1 MEMLS
6 LKDAGTFHG
15 HLGPYLTIGYMAGV
29 FASEKLEQK
38 TEFDLEAWVMVPRKT
53 PYTCIV
59 DGVQCSSKCTLG
71 KGNIHV
77 IDSPKFEIKF
87 KNKKTGKEIRLKIKR
102 EVLETIDEYGEDME
116 GAVKWIRSKALQ
128 EIFEIAE

>member
-38 TEFDLEAWVMVPRKT
+38 TELPR
-53 PYTCIV
+53 
-59 DGVQCSSKCTLG
+59 SM
-71 KGNIHV
+71 GNGAKKNPIHLH
-77 IDSPKFEIKF
+77 S
-87 KNKKTGKEIRLKIKR
+87 
-102 EVLETIDEYGEDME
+102 
-116 GAVKWIRSKALQ
+116 
-128 EIFEIAE
+128 